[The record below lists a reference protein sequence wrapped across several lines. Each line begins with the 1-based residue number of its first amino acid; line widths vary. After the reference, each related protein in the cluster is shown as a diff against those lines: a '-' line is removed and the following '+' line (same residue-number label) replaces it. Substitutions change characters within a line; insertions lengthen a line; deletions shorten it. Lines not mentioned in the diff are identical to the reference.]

1 MKKALGLAIALTL
14 ALSGFVAAAEQTN
27 GTIRMIDSTDHS
39 IVLQDGTRLWVTEG
53 QFADLSLGDQ
63 VQAAYEMN
71 GDKKFVTQMDR
82 YLGLDGS
89 RNPVDSI
96 QAGGDE

>member
-27 GTIRMIDSTDHS
+27 GTIRMIDPTDHS

-53 QFADLSLGDQ
+53 QFANLSLGDQ
-63 VQAAYEMN
+63 VQAAYEMK

-82 YLGLDGS
+82 YIGLDGN
-89 RNPVDSI
+89 RNPLDSI
-96 QAGGDE
+96 QAAGD